1 MVNTTGGFMVA
12 EMKFESAL
20 EKLEEIVD
28 KLESGDIGLDE
39 SLKLYEEGMKL
50 LKFCSS
56 KLDEVE
62 KKIEMLVKDKDG
74 KISTKVF
81 KTEGKE
87 DNNLFK

>member
-1 MVNTTGGFMVA
+1 LIQEVFMA
-12 EMKFESAL
+12 SEMKFEAGL
-20 EKLEEIVD
+20 KKLEEIVE

-50 LKFCSS
+50 LKFCTA

-62 KKIEMLVKDKDG
+62 KKIEILVKDKEG
-74 KISTKVF
+74 KISTKPF
-81 KTEGKE
+81 KAEEKE

>member
-1 MVNTTGGFMVA
+1 MA
-12 EMKFESAL
+12 SEMKFEAGL
-20 EKLEEIVD
+20 KKLEEIVE

-50 LKFCSS
+50 LKFCTA

-62 KKIEMLVKDKDG
+62 KKIEILVKDKEG
-74 KISTKVF
+74 KISTKPF
-81 KTEGKE
+81 KAEEKE